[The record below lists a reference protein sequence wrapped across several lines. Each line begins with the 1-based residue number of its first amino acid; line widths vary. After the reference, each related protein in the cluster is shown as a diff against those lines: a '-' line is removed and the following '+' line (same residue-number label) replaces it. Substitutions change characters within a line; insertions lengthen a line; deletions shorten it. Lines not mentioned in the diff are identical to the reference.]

1 MQILPAIDFKD
12 GKVVNLKQGQLEQ
25 TTTYSDDPVGM
36 ADHWVSAGCERLHL
50 VDLDGA
56 FEGRPKNEAA
66 IARIAAN
73 HPGLTIQLGGGIRSP
88 EIIEAYLEAGV
99 DYLIIGTKAV
109 QEPEFV
115 GEMCRRFPGHII
127 VGLDGLH
134 GMVAINGWKEVTD
147 ISVKSLAML
156 FEADGIESPA
166 TFGPHELAHASCI
179 SCGMGQRIAEDL
191 HLVSFGQILNGFLVD
206 AKGFVTEIDPVD
218 ACGQSTQYEAGDLL
232 LFFMVIRGAGAGRD
246 TSYITTGKRIDDDAE
261 SGGHEAKV

>member
-1 MQILPAIDFKD
+1 MQIIPAIDFKD
-12 GKVVNLKQGQLEQ
+12 GKVVNLKQGQLEE

-36 ADHWVSAGCERLHL
+36 ADHWVSQGCERLHL

-56 FEGRPKNEAA
+56 FEGRPKNEKA

-73 HPGLTIQLGGGIRSP
+73 HPDLTIQLGGGIRSP

-99 DYLIIGTKAV
+99 NYLIIGTRAV

-115 GEMCRRFPGHII
+115 GEMCKRFPGHII

-156 FEADGIESPA
+156 FESDGIEAIVYTDIGKDGMMGGVNLHA
-166 TFGPHELAHASCI
+166 TRDLANAVDVPI
-179 SCGMGQRIAEDL
+179 IA
-191 HLVSFGQILNGFLVD
+191 
-206 AKGFVTEIDPVD
+206 
-218 ACGQSTQYEAGDLL
+218 
-232 LFFMVIRGAGAGRD
+232 
-246 TSYITTGKRIDDDAE
+246 
-261 SGGHEAKV
+261 SGGVTDLKDIEALLETGERVTGGITGVITGRAIYEGTLDLAEAIAFARNYTPG